1 MDDKLKKREDEI
13 ENEYIARIYRNRVEY
28 GLNNSMCKDII
39 NKELGY
45 EKAEST
51 YRGIAKVWNEC
62 SEYMID
68 KQSSNSELEEVEA
81 KIKGIKC
88 GFKNTSCGD
97 QLAIA
102 CREAYEAAQKAQ

>member
-1 MDDKLKKREDEI
+1 MNKELLKKRENEI
-13 ENEYIARIYRNRVEY
+13 ENEYIARIYRNRIEY

-68 KQSSNSELEEVEA
+68 KQSNSSELELIEIKKERK
-81 KIKGIKC
+81 KIQTLNVVVVV
-88 GFKNTSCGD
+88 KN
-97 QLAIA
+97 
-102 CREAYEAAQKAQ
+102 